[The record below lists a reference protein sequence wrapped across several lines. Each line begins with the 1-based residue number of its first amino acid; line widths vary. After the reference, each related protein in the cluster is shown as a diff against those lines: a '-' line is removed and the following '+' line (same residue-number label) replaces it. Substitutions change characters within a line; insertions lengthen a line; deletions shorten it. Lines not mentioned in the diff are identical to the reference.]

1 MSRSFTQISEAQRMT
16 RSRNGAELLVQ
27 CLETQGV
34 KYIFGIPGAK
44 VDAIFDVLADH
55 GPRLILCRHEQ
66 NAAFMAGMYGLLS
79 GTPGVCLVTSGPG
92 VTNLV
97 TGLSTATY
105 DGYPLV
111 ALGGNVRRGMR
122 HIKTHQSLNNVSVM
136 KAVTKDSVEIYD
148 GDSIPEC
155 IVNAFRQSAEPPL
168 GATFISLPQDVLLG
182 PVEAVP
188 IPPVPPPAHSVAG
201 ADAIREVARR
211 IDSAKL
217 PVIFAGMFASR
228 PDVTKALRD
237 LLRRY
242 PLPVVNTY
250 EAAGVVSRDLFNCYA
265 GSLGLFR
272 NQPGD
277 KLLQQ
282 ADVVVT
288 IGFDPAEYDPEVWNK
303 GRTGTLIDIAEHR
316 SVIDRYFQ
324 PALELM
330 GDLAANL
337 DALAEQLVSPTHDP
351 TANPLVLQVQD
362 ALLMAKVEGG
372 REDGFPI
379 HPLRLIYELRSLIGD
394 DVTVLCDIG
403 SIYIWMARY
412 FQAYEPYRLMFSDGQ
427 QTLGVA
433 LPWAI
438 ATCLARPGEKV
449 VSMSGDGGFLFSAM
463 ELETA
468 VREKCDFVHLVW
480 CDGSYN
486 MVKIQQELKYHRPF
500 GVDFGPVDIVKYA
513 EAFGAVG
520 LRIRSADEIGPVLRQ
535 ALNTR
540 GPVLVE
546 IPIDYS
552 HNRELCTIV
561 SENATV

>member
-1 MSRSFTQISEAQRMT
+1 MVKAK
-16 RSRNGAELLVQ
+16 NGAELLVQ
-27 CLETQGV
+27 CLEAQGV

-44 VDAIFDVLADH
+44 VDTIFDVLADH
-55 GPRLILCRHEQ
+55 GPQLILCRHEQ
-66 NAAFMAGMYGLLS
+66 NAAFMAGMYGLLT

-111 ALGGNVRRGMR
+111 ALGGNVRRGLR
-122 HIKTHQSLNNVSVM
+122 HIKTHQSLDNVAVM
-136 KAVTKDSVEIYD
+136 KAVTKDAVEIYD
-148 GDSIPEC
+148 GDSIPEAV
-155 IVNAFRQSAEPPL
+155 INAFGQSVEPPL
-168 GATFISLPQDVLLG
+168 GATFISLPQDVLMG

-188 IPPVPPPAHSVAG
+188 IPPMSPTLHGVAG
-201 ADAIREVARR
+201 TDAIQEVARR
-211 IDSAKL
+211 INSAQL
-217 PVIFAGMFASR
+217 PVIFAGLFASR

-250 EAAGVVSRDLFNCYA
+250 QAAGVVSRDLFNCYA
-265 GSLGLFR
+265 GSLGIFH

-277 KLLQQ
+277 RLLQQ
-282 ADVVVT
+282 ADVVLTV
-288 IGFDPAEYDPEVWNK
+288 GFDPAEYDPEIWNK
-303 GRTGTLIDIAEHR
+303 SRSGTLIDIAEHR
-316 SVIDRYFQ
+316 SAIDRHFQ
-324 PALELM
+324 PTLELI
-330 GDLAANL
+330 GDMAGNLNSLAQQ
-337 DALAEQLVSPTHDP
+337 LASRTDDP
-351 TANPLVLQVQD
+351 SAHPLVLEVQE
-362 ALLMAKVEGG
+362 ALLSAKVEGV
-372 REDGFPI
+372 REVGFPI

-403 SIYIWMARY
+403 SIYVWMARY
-412 FQAYEPYRLMFSDGQ
+412 FQAYEPYRLLFSNGQ

-468 VREKCDFVHLVW
+468 VREQCNFVHLVW
-480 CDGSYN
+480 CDGSYD
-486 MVKIQQELKYHRPF
+486 MVKIQQVVKYGRPF
-500 GVDFGPVDIVKYA
+500 GVEFGPVDIVKYA
-513 EAFGAVG
+513 EAFGATG

-552 HNRELCTIV
+552 HNQDLCAIV
-561 SENATV
+561 SEHAAS

>member
-1 MSRSFTQISEAQRMT
+1 
-16 RSRNGAELLVQ
+16 VQ
-27 CLETQGV
+27 CLETHGV

-55 GPRLILCRHEQ
+55 GPQLVLCRHEQ

-105 DGYPLV
+105 DGYPVV

-122 HIKTHQSLNNVSVM
+122 HIKTHQSLNNVGVM

-148 GDSIPEC
+148 GDSIPES
-155 IVNAFRQSAEPPL
+155 IANAFRKSTEPPL
-168 GATFISLPQDVLLG
+168 GATFISLPQDVLLC
-182 PVEAVP
+182 PTEAAP
-188 IPPVPPPAHSVAG
+188 LPPVPPPARGVAG
-201 ADAIREVARR
+201 IDTVREVAHR
-211 IDSAKL
+211 IDSARL

-228 PDVTKALRD
+228 PDVTKALRN
-237 LLRRY
+237 LIRRY

-250 EAAGVVSRDLFNCYA
+250 QAAGVVSRDLFNCYA

-277 KLLQQ
+277 KLLQE

-288 IGFDPAEYDPEVWNK
+288 VGFDPAEYDPEVWNK
-303 GRTGTLIDIAEHR
+303 SRIGTLIDISDHR
-316 SVIDRYFQ
+316 CAIDRYFQ
-324 PALELM
+324 PSLELI
-330 GDLAANL
+330 GDMAANL
-337 DALAEQLVSPTHDP
+337 DALAQQLTSPTHDP

-362 ALLMAKVEGG
+362 ALLTAKVEGA
-372 REDGFPI
+372 RENGFPI
-379 HPLRLIYELRSLIGD
+379 HPLRLIYELRSLLGD

-403 SIYIWMARY
+403 SIYVWMARY
-412 FQAYEPYRLMFSDGQ
+412 FQAYEPYRLLFSNGQ

-438 ATCLARPGEKV
+438 GACLARPGERV

-480 CDGSYN
+480 CDGSYD
-486 MVKIQQELKYHRPF
+486 MVKFQQVLKYKRSF

-520 LRIRSADEIGPVLRQ
+520 LRIHSADEIEPVLRQ

-552 HNRELCTIV
+552 HNQELCAIV
-561 SENATV
+561 NENATV

>member
-1 MSRSFTQISEAQRMT
+1 MSRST
-16 RSRNGAELLVQ
+16 NGAELLVQ
-27 CLETQGV
+27 CLEAHGV

-55 GPRLILCRHEQ
+55 GPQLVLCRHEQ

-105 DGYPLV
+105 DGYPVV

-122 HIKTHQSLNNVSVM
+122 HIKTHQSLNNVGVM
-136 KAVTKDSVEIYD
+136 KAVTKDSIEIYD
-148 GDSIPEC
+148 GDSIPES
-155 IVNAFRQSAEPPL
+155 IANAFRQSTDPPV
-168 GATFISLPQDVLLG
+168 GATFISLPQDVLIG
-182 PVEAVP
+182 PVGAVP
-188 IPPVPPPAHSVAG
+188 LPPVPPPARGVAG
-201 ADAIREVARR
+201 FDTVGEVARR
-211 IDSAKL
+211 IDSARL
-217 PVIFAGMFASR
+217 PVVFAGMFASR
-228 PDVTKALRD
+228 PDVTKSLRN
-237 LLRRY
+237 LIRRY

-250 EAAGVVSRDLFNCYA
+250 QAAGVVSRDLFNCYA

-277 KLLQQ
+277 KLLQE

-288 IGFDPAEYDPEVWNK
+288 VGFDPAEYDPEVWNK
-303 GRTGTLIDIAEHR
+303 SRMGTLIDVAEHR
-316 SVIDRYFQ
+316 CAIDRYFR
-324 PALELM
+324 PSLELIGGM
-330 GDLAANL
+330 AANL
-337 DALAEQLVSPTHDP
+337 DALAQQLTSPTHDP
-351 TANPLVLQVQD
+351 TTNPLVLQVQD
-362 ALLMAKVEGG
+362 ALLTAKVDGA
-372 REDGFPI
+372 RENGFPI
-379 HPLRLIYELRSLIGD
+379 HPLRLIYELRSLLGD

-403 SIYIWMARY
+403 SIYVWMARY
-412 FQAYEPYRLMFSDGQ
+412 FQAYEPHRLLFSNGQ

-438 ATCLARPGEKV
+438 GTCLARPGEKV

-480 CDGSYN
+480 CDGSYD
-486 MVKIQQELKYHRPF
+486 MVKFQQVLKYNRSF

-520 LRIRSADEIGPVLRQ
+520 LRIHSADEIEPVLSQ

-552 HNRELCTIV
+552 HNQELCAIV
-561 SENATV
+561 NENATV

>member
-1 MSRSFTQISEAQRMT
+1 MTQSK
-16 RSRNGAELLVQ
+16 NGAELLVR
-27 CLETQGV
+27 CLETHGV

-55 GPRLILCRHEQ
+55 GPQLVLCRHEQ

-105 DGYPLV
+105 DGYPVV
-111 ALGGNVRRGMR
+111 ALGGNVRRGIR
-122 HIKTHQSLNNVSVM
+122 HIKTHQSLNNVGVM
-136 KAVTKDSVEIYD
+136 KAVTKDSIEIYD
-148 GDSIPEC
+148 GDSIPES
-155 IVNAFRQSAEPPL
+155 IANAFRQSTEPPL
-168 GATFISLPQDVLLG
+168 GATFISLPQDVLLC

-188 IPPVPPPAHSVAG
+188 LAPVPPPARGVAG
-201 ADAIREVARR
+201 IDAVREVARR
-211 IDSAKL
+211 IDSARL
-217 PVIFAGMFASR
+217 SVIFAGMSASR
-228 PDVTKALRD
+228 PDVTKSLRN
-237 LLRRY
+237 LIRRY

-250 EAAGVVSRDLFNCYA
+250 QAAGVVSRDLFNCYA

-277 KLLQQ
+277 KLLQE

-288 IGFDPAEYDPEVWNK
+288 VGFDPAEYDPEVWNK
-303 GRTGTLIDIAEHR
+303 HRKGTLIDIAEHQCA
-316 SVIDRYFQ
+316 IDRYFQ
-324 PALELM
+324 PIPELI
-330 GDLAANL
+330 GDMAANL
-337 DALAEQLVSPTHDP
+337 DALAQQLTSPTHDP

-362 ALLMAKVEGG
+362 ALLNAKVEGA
-372 REDGFPI
+372 RESGFPI
-379 HPLRLIYELRSLIGD
+379 HPLRLIYELRSLLGD

-403 SIYIWMARY
+403 SIYVWMARY
-412 FQAYEPYRLMFSDGQ
+412 FQAYEPYRLLFSNGQ

-438 ATCLARPGEKV
+438 GTCLARPGEKV

-480 CDGSYN
+480 CDGSYD
-486 MVKIQQELKYHRPF
+486 MVKFQQVLKYNRSF

-520 LRIRSADEIGPVLRQ
+520 LRIHSADEIKAVLKQ

-552 HNRELCTIV
+552 HNHELCAIV
-561 SENATV
+561 NENATV